1 VTAVLDLRDVSRRYK
16 RAVALRGIDLTV
28 ERGEVVGL
36 VGPNGAG
43 KTTLLRICAGLARP
57 SAGEVTLG
65 IRPSEIRYFGGERT
79 LPPNVSARGWSRL
92 WIAPGNRER
101 SEPDNRL
108 QDSSQ
113 RIGELSRGSRQR
125 LGLVVT
131 VGGGEGRLLLLDE
144 PWEGL
149 DPDAT
154 RWLSAELVSARAG
167 GAAIL
172 VSSHR
177 IHELAEICTRCEFLV
192 GGSLIKPAVCW
203 SGVVCQGIRVT
214 QLLEAYDRARRTR

>member
-43 KTTLLRICAGLARP
+43 KTTLLRIGAGLARP

-65 IRPSEIRYFGGERT
+65 IRPSEIRYFGGDRT
-79 LPPNVSARGWSRL
+79 LP
-92 WIAPGNRER
+92 PGNRER

-203 SGVVCQGIRVT
+203 SGVVCHGIRVT